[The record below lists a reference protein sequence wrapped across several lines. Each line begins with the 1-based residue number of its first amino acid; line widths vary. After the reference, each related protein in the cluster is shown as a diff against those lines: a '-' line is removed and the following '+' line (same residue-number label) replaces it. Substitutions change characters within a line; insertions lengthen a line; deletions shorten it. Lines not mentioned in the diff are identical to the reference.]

1 MRDKTKQKNRR
12 ERSIFIEVVIRH
24 EFALTL
30 KKEDLD
36 SIVTRAINEGIGDW
50 GIITKATR
58 VKAQGRQRA
67 KRGQRAQGRQR
78 APVYSVPFEV
88 VDIETNKTH
97 TVTRGKLLRGIRDTL
112 IDFPYALDT
121 LAGYNLNVGKLTME
135 DIDEIIQQAI
145 FKELHYGFD

>member
-1 MRDKTKQKNRR
+1 MRDKTKRKNRR
-12 ERSIFIEVVIRH
+12 ERSVFIEVVIKH

-30 KKEDLD
+30 KKEELD
-36 SIVTRAINEGIGDW
+36 VIVTRAINEGIGDW
-50 GIITKATR
+50 GIITEATR
-58 VKAQGRQRA
+58 VKAQGRQQA
-67 KRGQRAQGRQR
+67 KRGQRS
-78 APVYSVPFEV
+78 PVYSVPFEV
-88 VDIETNKTH
+88 VDIETNKAH

-145 FKELHYGFD
+145 FKELRYGFA

>member
-1 MRDKTKQKNRR
+1 MRDKTKRKNRR
-12 ERSIFIEVVIRH
+12 ERSIFIEVVIKH

-50 GIITKATR
+50 GIITEATR

-67 KRGQRAQGRQR
+67 KRGQRS
-78 APVYSVPFEV
+78 PVYSVPFEV
-88 VDIETNKTH
+88 VDVETNKTH

-112 IDFPYALDT
+112 IDFPYALAT

-145 FKELHYGFD
+145 FKELHYGFA

>member
-1 MRDKTKQKNRR
+1 MRDKIKRKNRR
-12 ERSIFIEVVIRH
+12 ERSIFIEVVIKH

-36 SIVTRAINEGIGDW
+36 AIVTRAINEGIGDW
-50 GIITKATR
+50 GIITEATR
-58 VKAQGRQRA
+58 VKAQGRQQA
-67 KRGQRAQGRQR
+67 KRGQRS
-78 APVYSVPFEV
+78 PVYSVPFEV
-88 VDIETNKTH
+88 VDVETNKTH

-145 FKELHYGFD
+145 FKELHYGFA